1 MLKRSHLLSQFIPSL
16 EPVVQETQV
25 HFAPVNIAL
34 IKYWG
39 KRDLPLNLPVTDSLS
54 ISLGKIGTR
63 TRIAI
68 SQSGHDEIVLNEVK
82 ISPDDKFYQRTQG
95 YLDHFR
101 SASIPHFRVE
111 TVNDVPT
118 GAGLASSA
126 SGYAALVLAL
136 DALFGWQLT
145 KPQLSVLARMG
156 SGSACRSLWQGFVHW
171 RAGKL
176 ADGLDSHAYPLAT
189 QLPALRIGLLTL
201 SRSVKPTSS
210 RDGMQRTQEGLSL
223 YPAWANMVQTHL
235 AQLTTALSNG
245 DIARIGEIAEHN
257 ALAMHATMLSAYPA
271 LCYWLPETLAGLQ
284 KLWQARAE
292 GLACWATL
300 DAGPN
305 IKLIFAEET
314 SEQVQALFPEV
325 QIIAPF
331 AESDLS
337 W

>member
-1 MLKRSHLLSQFIPSL
+1 MSNPQILSQLIPSL

-54 ISLGKIGTR
+54 IALGNIGTR
-63 TRIAI
+63 TRLAV
-68 SQSGHDEIVLNEVK
+68 SQSGADEILLNGVQV
-82 ISPDDKFYQRTQG
+82 SADDKFYQRTQQ

-101 SASIPHFRVE
+101 GSAGLNFRVE

-136 DALFGWQLT
+136 DELFGWQLS
-145 KPQLSVLARMG
+145 KPHLSVLARLG

-171 RAGKL
+171 RAGEL
-176 ADGLDSHAYPLAT
+176 ADGLDSHAYPLTT

-210 RDGMQRTQEGLSL
+210 RDGMQRTQNGLSL
-223 YPAWANMVQTHL
+223 YPAWAGLVQSHL
-235 AQLTTALSNG
+235 AQLTTALETG

-284 KLWQARAE
+284 TLWQARAE

-305 IKLIFAEET
+305 IKLIFSEEMT
-314 SEQVQALFPEV
+314 EQVQTLFPEV

-331 AESDLS
+331 SS
-337 W
+337 YNG